1 MIIVIGIIVGL
12 FLLFAYSLCRISGES
27 DEWMSRVMERE
38 GRGKHNA

>member
-27 DEWMSRVMERE
+27 DEWMSRVFEKE
-38 GRGKHNA
+38 INSKNIL

>member
-27 DEWMSRVMERE
+27 DEWMSRVIEKE
-38 GRGKHNA
+38 INSKNIL

>member
-27 DEWMSRVMERE
+27 DEWMRRVMEKKGE
-38 GRGKHNA
+38 KNNNA